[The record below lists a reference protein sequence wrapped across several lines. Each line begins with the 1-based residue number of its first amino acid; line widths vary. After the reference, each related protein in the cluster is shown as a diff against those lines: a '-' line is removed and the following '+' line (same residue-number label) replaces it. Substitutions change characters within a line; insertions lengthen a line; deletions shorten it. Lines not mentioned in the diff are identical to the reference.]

1 MKTLILL
8 SEDGNRLEGFVKRK
22 QNKQRLLSGK
32 NYFEL
37 DLGVFA

>member
-22 QNKQRLLSGK
+22 RNKRK
-32 NYFEL
+32 TVEW
-37 DLGVFA
+37 

>member
-22 QNKQRLLSGK
+22 QNKRK
-32 NYFEL
+32 IVEW
-37 DLGVFA
+37 

>member
-22 QNKQRLLSGK
+22 QNKRK
-32 NYFEL
+32 TVEW
-37 DLGVFA
+37 